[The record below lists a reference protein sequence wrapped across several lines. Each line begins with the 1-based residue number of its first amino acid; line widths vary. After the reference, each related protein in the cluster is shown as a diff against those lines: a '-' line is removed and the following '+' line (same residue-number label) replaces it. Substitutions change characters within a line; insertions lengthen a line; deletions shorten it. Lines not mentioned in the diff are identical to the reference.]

1 MLSRHQ
7 LLSLFLLFALS
18 SLPLPAQNSDQLQVA
33 QVAPPPLHRVEPPS
47 PEASAE
53 ALEQRG
59 DQLQAEKNY
68 LDAID
73 YHRAALSKKPGS
85 ASLLNRIG
93 ISQLQLRRYREARK
107 SFEQALKV
115 DRNYANAYVNLG
127 VVYYEDRSY
136 GKAIK
141 FYDKAITLQP
151 DNAVFYNN
159 RGAAYFNKRQ
169 FEKATLDYAKAL
181 ELDPDIFETS
191 GRAGVQ
197 AQVPSP
203 EDRAR
208 YAYVLAKLYAKM
220 GENERSL
227 HYLRKAMEDGYKD
240 IKNVYKDNEFS
251 ALRKDP
257 RFAELMAA
265 RPPAIPE

>member
-1 MLSRHQ
+1 MLSRRYVVSLC
-7 LLSLFLLFALS
+7 LLPALFT
-18 SLPLPAQNSDQLQVA
+18 LPVPAQNSGQLQVA

-59 DQLQAEKNY
+59 DQLQGEKNY

-73 YHRAALSKKPGS
+73 YHRAALRKKPGS
-85 ASLLNRIG
+85 ASLLNKIG
-93 ISQLQLRRYREARK
+93 MSELMLRRLREARK
-107 SFEQALKV
+107 NFEQALKM
-115 DRNYANAYVNLG
+115 DRNYANAYANLG

-136 GKAIK
+136 GRSIK
-141 FYDKAITLQP
+141 FYDKAIALQP
-151 DNAVFYNN
+151 DTAVFYNN
-159 RGAAYFNKRQ
+159 RGASYFNKRQ
-169 FEKATLDYAKAL
+169 YERASLDYAKAI
-181 ELDPDIFETS
+181 ELDPDIFEPS
-191 GRAGVQ
+191 SRAGVQ
-197 AQVPSP
+197 ASIPSP

-208 YAYVLAKLYAKM
+208 YSYVLAKLYAKV

-227 HYLRKAMEDGYKD
+227 HYLRKAMEDGYKG
-240 IKNVYKDNEFS
+240 IKDVYKDTEFS

-265 RPPAIPE
+265 KPPAIPE